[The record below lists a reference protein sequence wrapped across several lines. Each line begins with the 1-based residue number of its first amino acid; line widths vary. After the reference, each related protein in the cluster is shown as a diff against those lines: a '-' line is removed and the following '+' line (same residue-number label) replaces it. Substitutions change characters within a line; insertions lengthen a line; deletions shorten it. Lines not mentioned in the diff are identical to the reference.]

1 MQVLGLNWDLL
12 PTIVFVHCNVA
23 ALNQTL
29 SAVSF
34 SVATLKTYRILLFF
48 SLVAM
53 LLLMTSYGGDT

>member
-1 MQVLGLNWDLL
+1 MMQLLGLNWDLL

-53 LLLMTSYGGDT
+53 LC